1 MCGVVVV
8 IESWGCGGVFQEGL
22 YEVVGLVGFFGGGGC
37 VMDELF
43 FSEVVL
49 EQVLG
54 ELCDLDVVLLIDI
67 EDMFQFINN

>member
-1 MCGVVVV
+1 
-8 IESWGCGGVFQEGL
+8 
-22 YEVVGLVGFFGGGGC
+22 
-37 VMDELF
+37 MDELF